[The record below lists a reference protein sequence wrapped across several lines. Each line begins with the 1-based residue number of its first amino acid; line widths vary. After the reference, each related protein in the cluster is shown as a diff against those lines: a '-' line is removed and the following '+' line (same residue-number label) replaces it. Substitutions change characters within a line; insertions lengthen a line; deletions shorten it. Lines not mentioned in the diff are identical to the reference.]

1 MLDGAGKGF
10 AGGYRLAEGGG
21 SGWVLHPVIL
31 VIIVG
36 STLVL

>member
-1 MLDGAGKGF
+1 MEDGAAKGS
-10 AGGYRLAEGGG
+10 AGYYQLAEGGG